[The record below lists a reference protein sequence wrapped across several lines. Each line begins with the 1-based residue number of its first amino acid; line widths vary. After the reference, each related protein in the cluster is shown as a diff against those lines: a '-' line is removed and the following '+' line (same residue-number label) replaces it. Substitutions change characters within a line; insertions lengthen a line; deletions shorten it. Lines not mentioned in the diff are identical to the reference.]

1 MTNSPL
7 RILQILRSPIGGLFR
22 HVVDLSN
29 GLIELGHEV
38 GIVLDGEFH
47 NAQSDGL
54 LNEIE
59 PKLALGVHRLDM
71 SRLLSISDITTP
83 IKVRKLASSL
93 GVNVLHGHGAKGAVN
108 ARIAKSKKSVALY
121 TPHGGVLHY
130 SPKSTSGKLFRLAD
144 KILLLRTD
152 AVIFESQFAQREF
165 HAQIAVPKCLNPVI
179 HNGLRESEF
188 EPVKANIDA
197 QDFAF
202 IGELRQLK
210 GIMILLDALVNITN
224 SNGKPATLVIA
235 GSGPIKKQIEARIN
249 EPDLRGRVEM
259 LGVRPAREVFTLGRC
274 LVVPS
279 LHESLPYV
287 VLEGSAA
294 NRPIIATDV
303 GGISEIFGPTSKS
316 LIEAGSK
323 EALQNSM
330 EKFLKDEIA
339 AQAEAAT
346 RKKHVKET
354 FFLEKMVKEI
364 EAVYNLA
371 LNKGKSGR

>member
-1 MTNSPL
+1 MTNPPL

-22 HVVDLSN
+22 HVTDLSN

-59 PKLALGVHRLDM
+59 PKLALGVHKLDM

-108 ARIAKSKKSVALY
+108 ARIAKSKNSVALY

-130 SPKSTSGKLFRLAD
+130 SPKSISGKLFRLAD
-144 KILLLRTD
+144 KMLLLRTD

-179 HNGLRESEF
+179 HNGLRASEF
-188 EPVKANIDA
+188 ESVEANIDA

-210 GIMILLDALVNITN
+210 GIMVLLDALVGITN

-235 GSGPIKKQIEARIN
+235 GSGPIRDEIEARIN
-249 EPDLRGRVEM
+249 EPDLKGRVEM

-316 LIEAGSK
+316 LIEAGNK

-330 EKFLKDEIA
+330 KRFLDDEIG
-339 AQAEAAT
+339 AQKEATA
-346 RKKHVKET
+346 RKKYVKQT

-371 LNKGKSGR
+371 LNKG